1 MKIFTLSLSLLLVLT
16 ASAQTSI
23 TVTTGAANSTQSFYS
38 LENGIQGSALLADWD
53 LGFEITGFT
62 SSILVN
68 TAKGLSVFETPVAVS
83 EWATLT
89 APDTENWTAIHNSE
103 TYWSAGALT
112 NGNNLSEPDGFN
124 VGWGTYSFITHTIA
138 GSKVYVIGFPDETY
152 KKLRINSLVSGTYN
166 FTYADLD
173 GGNETTATLA
183 KPNYVGKNFGYF
195 SFTTGAVADLE
206 PPTATWDLLFTKYTS
221 IIPSPE
227 PTAYSVAG
235 VLQNKGIDALQVDG
249 VDPAMADWTAA
260 PFDSAMNIIGY
271 DWKTFNMTT
280 FQYEYPTD
288 RTYFVQDRSGNI
300 WKLVFTGYGG
310 SANGD
315 MTFNQELVSA
325 TSIAENT
332 PNTELVLYPNPANG
346 GRTRLVLD
354 RAVTNAD
361 LTVLDMSGKAVMQQR
376 ISGSGALSLV
386 ELDLNGLGQGLYL
399 VHLQADN
406 GSATARLIID

>member
-1 MKIFTLSLSLLLVLT
+1 MKITTLSLALFLSAA
-16 ASAQTSI
+16 ASAQTSV
-23 TVTTGAANSTQSFYS
+23 TVTTAANNGTQTYYS
-38 LENGIQGSALLADWD
+38 LENGVQGSALLADWD
-53 LGFEITGFT
+53 LAFEITGFT

-68 TAKGLSVFETPVAVS
+68 TAKGLTIFETPVSVS
-83 EWATLT
+83 EWESLT
-89 APDTENWTAIHNSE
+89 TVEVENWTAINNSE

-112 NGNNLSEPDGFN
+112 HGNNLSEPDGFN

-138 GSKVYVIGFPDETY
+138 GTKVYVIGFLDGSY
-152 KKLRINSLVSGTYN
+152 KKLRMSSLISGTYT
-166 FTYADLD
+166 FVYADMD
-173 GGNETTATLA
+173 GSNEVIATLS
-183 KPNYVGKNFGYF
+183 KPAFVGKNFGYF

-221 IIPSPE
+221 IIPSPD

-235 VLQNKGIDALQVDG
+235 VLQNKGIDALQIDG
-249 VDPAMADWTAA
+249 VDPAFADWTSA
-260 PFDSAMNIIGY
+260 PFDSAMNVIGY
-271 DWKTFNMTT
+271 DWKSFNMTT

-332 PNTELVLYPNPANG
+332 PNADLVLYPNPANG

-361 LTVLDMSGKAVMQQR
+361 LTVLDMSGKVVMEQR

-386 ELDLNGLGQGLYL
+386 EMDLNGLGQGLYL
-399 VHLQADN
+399 VRLQAEN